1 MAVETLSYTYTSET
15 EINRLIR
22 TTDKTLNLDDDGDG
36 TAETDALSDIINEAT
51 DVVNTYCLKFY
62 EASAMADNLW
72 VRRHCTAIACWLLSQ
87 RRGNA
92 AKMQKKYDR
101 AIEQLERVFKGE
113 MQIPRLPYRANMD
126 PALSNYVVDE
136 RHPVGQSRVQPSQSV
151 GGTYS
156 GQPLDWSDPG
166 WFTP

>member
-1 MAVETLSYTYTSET
+1 MPETLPYLYTSED
-15 EINRLIR
+15 ELERLIR
-22 TTDKTLNLDDDGDG
+22 TVDKDLNLDDDGDG
-36 TAETDALSDIINEAT
+36 NAETDALDDVIDEAT

-62 EASAMADNLW
+62 LASDMVNNKW

-136 RHPVGQSRVQPSQSV
+136 RHPVGQIRVQPSQSV
-151 GGTYS
+151 GGSYS
-156 GQPLDWSDPG
+156 GQPTDWSDPG
-166 WFTP
+166 FHVP